1 MPDPSL
7 GVLLFI
13 PTRYLDQRILGAV
26 VDAGFPITM
35 AQAKLLQRV
44 GPDGTRLSTLA
55 EAAEVTK
62 QSAGWLVDQLEAAG
76 YVERV
81 PDPSDARARLV
92 RLTGHARAAIQVAG
106 AEERAHRGRVGRP
119 PGRRRPRGDAAHP
132 AAAAHDHRP
141 LRVSLGEL
149 NQTASRLKNRKQMK
163 DS

>member
-44 GPDGTRLSTLA
+44 GPEGTRLSTLA

-62 QSAGWLVDQLEAAG
+62 QSAGYLVDQLEAAG
-76 YVERV
+76 YAERV

-92 RLTGHARAAIQVAG
+92 RLTAHARAAIEVARVEERRIEAEWVAHLG
-106 AEERAHRGRVGRP
+106 AEAVETMRHTLLQ
-119 PGRRRPRGDAAHP
+119 
-132 AAAAHDHRP
+132 
-141 LRVSLGEL
+141 LRTITDPYL
-149 NQTASRLKNRKQMK
+149 
-163 DS
+163 

>member
-13 PTRYLDQRILGAV
+13 PTRYMDQRILGAV
-26 VDAGFPITM
+26 VAAGYPITM

-44 GPDGTRLSTLA
+44 DPGGTRLGRLA

-92 RLTGHARAAIQVAG
+92 RLTEHAHDVQAVAR
-106 AEERAHRGRVGRP
+106 AEERAIEAEWVAHLGVRDLEAM
-119 PGRRRPRGDAAHP
+119 RRTL
-132 AAAAHDHRP
+132 
-141 LRVSLGEL
+141 LRLRTITDPYL
-149 NQTASRLKNRKQMK
+149 
-163 DS
+163 